1 MLITAHLKKG
11 EITTTTVTLDGVLWA
26 HPVTS
31 AENNVPVKK
40 KKNILSVSSYRFLIS
55 RHRRRRPRKLETI
68 V

>member
-40 KKNILSVSSYRFLIS
+40 KKTSSPFPLIAFS
-55 RHRRRRPRKLETI
+55 FPGI
-68 V
+68 VVAVLAS